1 MEQIVIKYRLYLRKS
16 SFKKDIKN
24 AQLLLQLIKEAK
36 PSNFLE
42 VGILEGATSRN
53 VCELLD
59 VIKNGDFTY
68 TGIDLFGEDENFN
81 NLKEFTPISKKISN
95 PLKWIYFKLIL
106 KMNPYSKECVEHL
119 LKKFKKSIKIYKGYS
134 KDILKQINLNKIDF
148 VFLDGGHSYE
158 TVKDDLGIL
167 TSNLKKGSII
177 VCDDYNISQYG
188 VKKAVDEIKENY
200 EFKDYGRFSFLKI

>member
-68 TGIDLFGEDENFN
+68 TGIDLFGEDENFD

-106 KMNPYSKECVEHL
+106 KMNPYSKKCVEHL

-167 TSNLKKGSII
+167 TSNLKKEF
-177 VCDDYNISQYG
+177 DYCM
-188 VKKAVDEIKENY
+188 
-200 EFKDYGRFSFLKI
+200 R

>member
-68 TGIDLFGEDENFN
+68 TGIDLFGEDENFD

-106 KMNPYSKECVEHL
+106 KMNPYSKKCVEHL

-167 TSNLKKGSII
+167 TSNLKKNSII

>member
-24 AQLLLQLIKEAK
+24 AQLLLQLIREAK

-106 KMNPYSKECVEHL
+106 KMNPYSKKCVEHL

-167 TSNLKKGSII
+167 TSNLKKNSII